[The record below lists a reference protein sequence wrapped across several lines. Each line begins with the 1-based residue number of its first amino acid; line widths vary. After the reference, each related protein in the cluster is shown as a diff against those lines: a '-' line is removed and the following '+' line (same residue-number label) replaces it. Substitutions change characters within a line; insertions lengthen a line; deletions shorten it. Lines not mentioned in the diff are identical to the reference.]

1 MRELNI
7 PKRGRAWHEMRKT
20 FISRMARSGMPLDQ
34 ASKIAR
40 CGIPTMMKY
49 YRAFTTEELASSLEK
64 MARQE
69 RKERGKRTT

>member
-1 MRELNI
+1 
-7 PKRGRAWHEMRKT
+7 
-20 FISRMARSGMPLDQ
+20 
-34 ASKIAR
+34 
-40 CGIPTMMKY
+40 MMKY